1 MELEGGNNNRQIFAC
16 QLVGGEFDESFAQ
29 ADYRS
34 NPDRNETAGPHVHV
48 GEPEVGGEHM
58 IDGEVSKVVDGVDAA
73 VGGGEGNDAKT
84 RGERRLAKKLAVHSF
99 FGGFETDGD
108 REGTGSER
116 MVVKKPGPAVEQVL
130 EVDGSL
136 EAR

>member
-1 MELEGGNNNRQIFAC
+1 
-16 QLVGGEFDESFAQ
+16 
-29 ADYRS
+29 
-34 NPDRNETAGPHVHV
+34 
-48 GEPEVGGEHM
+48 M

-73 VGGGEGNDAKT
+73 VGSCEGNDAET

-116 MVVKKPGPAVEQVL
+116 IMVRKPGPAVEQVL